1 MRGVNDTEARKGTV
15 MEALSF
21 KDMVE
26 VVQRAF
32 DALPEHR
39 RGKNVQYEIGDAAV
53 AAILNLTYESSSQR

>member
-1 MRGVNDTEARKGTV
+1 
-15 MEALSF
+15 METLSF

-53 AAILNLTYESSSQR
+53 GAFSIFFTQSPSFLGYQRDMQR